1 MMNSTWFVSFLAVLL
16 LVMRPAAATTMNPN
30 TDWFRD
36 AGYGVFMHV
45 LPSDDRQLGQLAD
58 FDVEHL
64 ARQLEQA
71 GARYFCIT
79 LGQNSGYFIAPNAT
93 YDRVTGYR
101 AGERCAARDLPLAL
115 YQALDAKGI
124 RLMLYLPC
132 QAPNRDARA
141 QKAFGLP
148 EGPAD
153 QPIDLAFAQR
163 WAEVIREWSDRYGDK
178 VAGWWFDGGYQHIR
192 FAEPIAAVYAAA
204 AKHGNPKSLVTFNP
218 GVSLI
223 RHTEAEDYTAGELN
237 EPFKYL
243 PESRWVKGSQWHALT
258 FLGANWGG
266 REPRFTAKEWADW
279 TKAVL
284 AKEGVVTFDVGPNW
298 NPAEGPVGSIASAQV
313 EVLKTIRDVVRGS
326 SKALSGQRLKRS
338 ESYFG
343 LHFDF
348 HAGDDCNEIGK
359 NTTREMVE
367 RIIDA
372 ARPDY
377 IQVDSKGHRGLTSYP
392 TKVGNPAPGFVGD
405 QLKIWR
411 QVTAERGVALYAHH
425 SGVWDSEA
433 IVRHPDWAV
442 INANGKTNENATSFF
457 GPYVDQLLIPQLREM
472 AGDYGLDGAWVDGE
486 CWASQPDFGSAA
498 SKAFAAATGFQ
509 EVPRKPG
516 EPHWFEFLEFNR
528 NAFRA
533 YLRHYL
539 GAVRSTHP
547 SFQLCSNWAFSDHMP
562 EVVSADVDWISGDFS
577 PEDAVNSARFSARY
591 LVYQGKPWDL
601 MAWSFV
607 TKGIRPNG
615 DRQKSAVQLQREAAI
630 VLSQGGGFQMYH
642 TQRRDGSV
650 PMEYLPAI
658 REVAKFCRERQP
670 FCQGAVPVPQV
681 AFLYSTYAHY
691 REINSLFGRD
701 LADLQGSLQALIEG
715 GQVLDLV
722 SEHSLTG
729 RMKEYPVIVVG
740 EGKTL
745 DPGFRRELLDYAAG
759 GGRLLLLG
767 PDAASLFAA
776 DLKLSLGDS
785 SQEARSLAWQG
796 QRFQTAGAVRS
807 VRVPAGGRAVGT
819 LEGKADKNLE
829 ATPAAVVVPHGK
841 GEVAATLFAFSRGYL
856 AARTPVMRDYLNA
869 IVRELFPNPVVRITR
884 GTDVDLS
891 VNRVK
896 GRFTVHLVNASG
908 AHWDQKTTLIESL
921 PAIGPIDLEIRRDQR
936 PGAVRLEPGGTA
948 LPFEYRDGV
957 VRTTVPRV
965 EVHSMVTVE

>member
-1 MMNSTWFVSFLAVLL
+1 MNIKWFAGLFVSFLVLS
-16 LVMRPAAATTMNPN
+16 RPVSGTDRNPN
-30 TDWFRD
+30 TDWFRE

-45 LPSDDRQLGQLAD
+45 LPSDDRQFAQLAD
-58 FDVEHL
+58 FDVDHL
-64 ARQLEQA
+64 ASQLAEA
-71 GARYFCIT
+71 GARYLCLT
-79 LGQNSGYFIAPNAT
+79 LGQNAGYFNAPNAA

-101 AGERCAARDLPLAL
+101 AGEKCSVRDLPLAL
-115 YQALDAKGI
+115 HRALEAKGI

-141 QKAFGLP
+141 QKAFGLR

-153 QPIDLAFAQR
+153 QPLDLLLARR
-163 WAEVIREWSDRYGDK
+163 WAEVIQEWSDRYGEK
-178 VAGWWFDGGYQHIR
+178 VSGWWFDGGYQHIQ
-192 FAEPIAAVYAAA
+192 FNEPIAAVYAAA
-204 AKHGNPKSLVTFNP
+204 AKHGNLRSIVTFNP

-223 RHTEAEDYTAGELN
+223 RYTDAEDYTAGELN

-243 PESRWVKGSQWHALT
+243 PDSRWVKGSQWHALT
-258 FLGANWGG
+258 FLGSTWGG

-279 TKAVL
+279 TKAVI
-284 AKEGVVTFDVGPNW
+284 AKEGVVTFDVGPTW
-298 NPAEGPVGSIASAQV
+298 NRAEGPVGSIATAQL
-313 EVLKTIRDVVRGS
+313 EILKAIRGAVRGNV
-326 SKALSGQRLKRS
+326 AASGTRRLKRS
-338 ESYFG
+338 ESFFG

-348 HAGDDCNEIGK
+348 HAGDDCTEIGK
-359 NTTREMVE
+359 NTSREMVE

-392 TKVGNPAPGFVGD
+392 TKVGNRAPGFVGD

-433 IVRHPDWAV
+433 IIRHRDWAV

-486 CWASQPDFGSAA
+486 CWASQPDFGSEAL
-498 SKAFAAATGFQ
+498 KAFTASTGLPT
-509 EVPRKPG
+509 VPRKPG
-516 EPHWFEFLEFNR
+516 DPHWYEFLEFNR
-528 NAFRA
+528 NAFRG

-539 GAVRSTHP
+539 AAVRSTHP
-547 SFQLCSNWAFSDHMP
+547 AFQLCSNWAFSDHMP
-562 EVVSADVDWISGDFS
+562 EAVSADVDWISGDFS

-607 TKGIRPNG
+607 TKGVRANG

-642 TQRRDGSV
+642 SQRRDGSV
-650 PMEYLPAI
+650 PMEYLPTI
-658 REVAKFCRERQP
+658 KELAKFCRERQP

-681 AFLYSTYAHY
+681 AFLYSTVSHY

-701 LADLQGSLQALIEG
+701 LSNLQGSLQALIEG
-715 GQVLDLV
+715 GQVVDLV
-722 SEHSLTG
+722 SEHSLAG
-729 RMKEYPVIVVG
+729 RMKQYPLIVVG
-740 EGKTL
+740 ECKTL

-759 GGRLLLLG
+759 GGRLLLMG
-767 PDAASLFAA
+767 SEVASLFEA
-776 DLKLSLGDS
+776 DLKLNLSEPTKEPQTLTWHDQKIPTTGS
-785 SQEARSLAWQG
+785 TRRARPTGEARTLGSLAPS
-796 QRFQTAGAVRS
+796 ANPNS
-807 VRVPAGGRAVGT
+807 
-819 LEGKADKNLE
+819 E
-829 ATPAAVVVPHGK
+829 AAPAAVVVTHGK
-841 GEVAATLFAFSRGYL
+841 GQVAVTLFAFSRGYL
-856 AARTPVMRDYLNA
+856 AGRSPQMREYLNGLA
-869 IVRELFPNPVVRITR
+869 RDLFPNPMVRISR

-896 GRFTVHLVNASG
+896 GKLTVNLVNASG
-908 AHWDQKTTLIESL
+908 AHWDQTTTLMESL
-921 PAIGPIDLEIRRDQR
+921 PAVGPIDLEIRREQR
-936 PGAVRLEPGGTA
+936 PTSVRLEPAGGA
-948 LPFEYRDGV
+948 LPFEHRDGV
-957 VRTTVPRV
+957 VRLTVPRV
-965 EVHSMVTVE
+965 EVYSMVTVE

>member
-1 MMNSTWFVSFLAVLL
+1 MNSKWFAGFLVSL
-16 LVMRPAAATTMNPN
+16 LVLSRPSAGTDRNPN

-45 LPSDDRQLGQLAD
+45 LPADEGQFAQLAD
-58 FDVEHL
+58 FDVEYL
-64 ARQLEQA
+64 AHQLAEA
-71 GARYFCIT
+71 GAGYLFLT
-79 LGQNSGYFIAPNAT
+79 LGQNSGYFNAPNPA

-101 AGERCAARDLPLAL
+101 PGERCSSRDLPLAL
-115 YQALDAKGI
+115 SRALEAKGI

-132 QAPNRDARA
+132 QVPNRDARA
-141 QKAFGLP
+141 QKAFGLR

-163 WAEVIREWSDRYGDK
+163 WAEVIREWSDRYGGK
-178 VAGWWFDGGYQHIR
+178 VSGWWFDGGYQHIR

-204 AKHGNPKSLVTFNP
+204 AKHGNPGSIVTFNP
-218 GVSLI
+218 GVSLV

-243 PESRWVKGSQWHALT
+243 PESRWVKGSQWQALT

-266 REPRFTAKEWADW
+266 REPRFTTKEWADW

-298 NPAEGPVGSIASAQV
+298 NRAEGPIGSISAAQL
-313 EVLKTIRDVVRGS
+313 EVLKTIRKAVRGNTAAS
-326 SKALSGQRLKRS
+326 APRRLRRS

-348 HAGDDCNEIGK
+348 HAGDDCKEIGK

-405 QLKIWR
+405 QLKLWR

-486 CWASQPDFGSAA
+486 CWASQPDFGAA
-498 SKAFAAATGFQ
+498 AWKAFTAGTGIQ

-528 NAFRA
+528 NAFRG

-547 SFQLCSNWAFSDHMP
+547 TFQLCSNWAFSDHMP
-562 EVVSADVDWISGDFS
+562 EAVSAEVDWISGDFS

-615 DRQKSAVQLQREAAI
+615 DRQKSAVQLQREAAV

-650 PMEYLPAI
+650 PMEYLPVI
-658 REVAKFCRERQP
+658 TEVAKFCRDRQAL
-670 FCQGAVPVPQV
+670 CQGAVAVPQV
-681 AFLYSTYAHY
+681 AFLYSTYSHY

-701 LADLQGSLQALIEG
+701 LSKIQGTLQALIEG
-715 GQVLDLV
+715 GQVVDLV

-729 RMKEYPVIVVG
+729 RMKPYSLIVVG
-740 EGKTL
+740 ECQAL
-745 DPGFRRELLDYAAG
+745 DPGFRRELLAYADG
-759 GGRLLLLG
+759 GGRLLLVG
-767 PDAASLFAA
+767 PDAASLFAE
-776 DLKLSLGDS
+776 DLKLNLG
-785 SQEARSLAWQG
+785 EAMKEP
-796 QRFQTAGAVRS
+796 QTVTWRDQKFETTGSTRRARITGAVHTFGTMTAAANAGTD
-807 VRVPAGGRAVGT
+807 PA
-819 LEGKADKNLE
+819 
-829 ATPAAVVVPHGK
+829 PAAIVVPRGK
-841 GEVAATLFAFSRGYL
+841 GQVAATLFSFSRGYL
-856 AARTPVMRDYLNA
+856 AGRSSPMRTTLMGL
-869 IVRELFPNPVVRITR
+869 VRELFPNPMVRITR
-884 GTDVDLS
+884 GGEVDLT
-891 VNRVK
+891 VNQVK
-896 GRFTVHLVNASG
+896 GKLAVNLVNTSG
-908 AHWDQKTTLIESL
+908 AHWDQMTTLIETL
-921 PAIGPIDLEIRRDQR
+921 PTVGPIDLEIRREQR
-936 PGAVRLEPGGTA
+936 PSAVRLEPAGGS
-948 LPFEYRDGV
+948 LPFEHRDGV
-957 VRTTVPRV
+957 VHVTVPQV
-965 EVHSMVTVE
+965 EVHAIVTVE